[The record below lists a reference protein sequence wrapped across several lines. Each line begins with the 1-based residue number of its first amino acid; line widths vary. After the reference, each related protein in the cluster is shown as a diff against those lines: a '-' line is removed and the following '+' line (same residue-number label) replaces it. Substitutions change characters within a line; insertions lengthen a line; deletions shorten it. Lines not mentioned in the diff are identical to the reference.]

1 MEREKER
8 WRERERRSEREGESG
23 LSLMVVLTA
32 ASPPTGSNTINPPKQ
47 SQRERRKLARNK
59 EINLTTLKY
68 TPDTCFC
75 VLRKKGLHLYKHS
88 IINKLFKGGTAAVAE
103 DIGVYLV
110 ILQHQHSEERQSPQN
125 NTMRMGGQDD

>member
-68 TPDTCFC
+68 IAFVFYAKRGSIYTNTLSSINYSREG
-75 VLRKKGLHLYKHS
+75 LRQWLK
-88 IINKLFKGGTAAVAE
+88 I
-103 DIGVYLV
+103 LV
-110 ILQHQHSEERQSPQN
+110 C
-125 NTMRMGGQDD
+125 TW